1 MTTSGLACPACG
13 TAAEIMPFYEQPDIP
28 VNSCLLVDDEQTAVG
43 FPRGDL
49 ELVLCPSCGFVFNG
63 RFDPAL
69 TAYSP
74 DYEETQGFSGVFR
87 GFIGELAERWVKTY
101 DLVGKTVVELG
112 CGKGEFLV
120 EMVRAGAGRGV
131 GVDPGIH
138 PERIPAD
145 VADRIDCVRGFFPA
159 DYPGATVL
167 DADAVVCR
175 HTLEHIAPV
184 GEWMRSIRAAIGD
197 RTSTPVL
204 FELPDTRRVLAEGA
218 FWDVYYEHCSYFTA
232 GSLARLF
239 RATGF
244 EVLDVWRA
252 YDDQYLIIEARPSD
266 LPAPG
271 TPLPIEADQDELATT
286 TAEFGRSQAAV
297 INRWRRRLRDVA
309 TRGIAD
315 GTTVLWGSGS
325 KAVAFL
331 AALGDDAALVHA
343 AVDINPYKHG
353 KYMAGT
359 GHRILAPD
367 ELIDVSPDLVVV
379 MNAAYRDEIQAD
391 LDRLG
396 IAVAL
401 EVL

>member
-1 MTTSGLACPACG
+1 MTTSSVACPACG
-13 TAAEIMPFYEQPDIP
+13 TAAGEPFYEQTNIP
-28 VNSCLLVDDEQTAVG
+28 VNSCLLVDDERTAVS

-49 ELVLCPSCGFVFNG
+49 ELVLCQSCGFVFNS
-63 RFDPAL
+63 RFDPAS

-87 GFIGELAERWVKTY
+87 DFIGDLAARWVKTY
-101 DLVGKTVVELG
+101 DLVDKKVVEIG

-120 EMVRAGAGRGV
+120 EMVRAGAGQGV
-131 GVDPGIH
+131 GVDPGVH
-138 PERIPAD
+138 PARIPAD
-145 VADRIDCVRGFFPA
+145 VADRLSWVRGFFPA
-159 DYPGATVL
+159 DHPEL

-184 GEWMRSIRAAIGD
+184 GDWMRSIRAAIGD
-197 RTSTPVL
+197 RTSTVVL

-244 EVLDVWRA
+244 EVLDQWRA

-266 LPAPG
+266 TPAPG
-271 TPLPIEADQDELATT
+271 EPMEIEHDRLDLAAATAGFARTQAD
-286 TAEFGRSQAAV
+286 V
-297 INRWRRRLRDVA
+297 ITRWRHRLRDVA
-309 TRGIAD
+309 VSG

-325 KAVAFL
+325 KGVAFL
-331 AALGDDAALVHA
+331 AALDDDAALVHS
-343 AVDINPYKHG
+343 AVDINPFKQG
-353 KYMAGT
+353 KFMAGS
-359 GHRILAPD
+359 GHRIVAPEELA
-367 ELIDVSPDLVVV
+367 SARPDLVVI
-379 MNAAYRDEIQAD
+379 MNPAYVDEIRAD

-396 IAVAL
+396 VGTTVEAL
-401 EVL
+401 